1 MKQLWTTLFSWLFV
15 TLFVTFFISIP
26 AMTSAYSLTFDPGEI
41 LKDSSRLGT
50 RDPAYIVFSVV
61 NTALIFLG
69 TITLVTI
76 VVAGFMWLFAAG
88 EEEKITKA
96 KDLLKGSIIGLV
108 IVLSS
113 YGLAQYVFLALRAAT
128 TG

>member
-1 MKQLWTTLFSWLFV
+1 MRAVNKVIWATVFSWLFV
-15 TLFVTFFISIP
+15 SIP
-26 AMTSAYSLTFDPGEI
+26 AMTSAYSLTFDPGKI
-41 LKDSSRLGT
+41 LQRSSKLGT
-50 RDPAYIVFSVV
+50 KDPAYIVFSVV
-61 NTALIFLG
+61 NTSLIFLG

-76 VVAGFMWLFAAG
+76 IAAGFMWIFAAG

-96 KDLLKGSIIGLV
+96 KDLLKGSVIGLV
-108 IVLSS
+108 IILSS